1 MTREECVVYINKI
14 LDKVGKWLDNPV
26 VSGVE
31 GGDTIGRNAATLRES
46 LPDMTDAVI
55 QSYLAILIIGMAA
68 GSQDIIEAYMDV
80 TAQGLDKVIII
91 RAEDNAKSSLN

>member
-1 MTREECVVYINKI
+1 MDREECVVYINKI

-31 GGDTIGRNAATLRES
+31 GGDTIDRNAATLRES

-68 GSQDIIEAYMDV
+68 GSQDIIEAYNDV
-80 TAQGLDKVIII
+80 AAQGLDKVIII
-91 RAEDNAKSSLN
+91 RAENSVKSSLN